1 MLFFLSWCSGSVFL
15 FKPALA
21 GKSYYYI
28 TVLFPKKTLT
38 SASCLA
44 TSAHISYSMDFHA
57 YVWTWLFIMRTFE
70 STKMHMKGFFCL
82 HKSVWI
88 TQPKELTHSAQNKS
102 ACSDKNKSYLATT
115 LDIDKKAG
123 LQRGWGATLIMGAS
137 DGLIR
142 SYPRH
147 ENVSSPQGMLFRA
160 CTHEQ
165 STHVITCY

>member
-1 MLFFLSWCSGSVFL
+1 MLWISFPFQASTARKELL
-15 FKPALA
+15 L
-21 GKSYYYI
+21 YYSAI
-28 TVLFPKKTLT
+28 SKKTLT

-88 TQPKELTHSAQNKS
+88 TQPKELTHSAQKKS
-102 ACSDKNKSYLATT
+102 ACSDKNKSYLATI
-115 LDIDKKAG
+115 LGIDKKAG